1 MNQVKGYNTD
11 HNTPPPLLLYT
22 LHWLR
27 NLPTNGCGFVWMHE
41 NFLHTFLWDLSEAMR
56 VVGCINNVRK
66 KQAYI
71 FTALQVS
78 VSPRRDTIGHQQLG
92 EWTGRQES
100 MRASVASTLLQV
112 CRYSILYVTNITLC
126 LVSCKPYR
134 QLGHPDYVPSAAYKL
149 AKGRG
154 DQRGQRY
161 HRLRGL
167 DRHFREKSRSRHKSR
182 SRWSSRARE
191 KETPVALLSIAEAR
205 VTREQGVQTEEN
217 LIKQVQTLEETR
229 SLGARHPQ
237 RMLAT

>member
-1 MNQVKGYNTD
+1 MVFVRTCEKNSFTPSRGIYLLWPVQYPYMSFVIIITKVMNQVKGYNTD
-11 HNTPPPLLLYT
+11 HNTLPPLLLYT

-41 NFLHTFLWDLSEAMR
+41 NFLHTFPWDLSEAMR

-112 CRYSILYVTNITLC
+112 CSYLICDKYYI
-126 LVSCKPYR
+126 VSC
-134 QLGHPDYVPSAAYKL
+134 
-149 AKGRG
+149 
-154 DQRGQRY
+154 
-161 HRLRGL
+161 
-167 DRHFREKSRSRHKSR
+167 F
-182 SRWSSRARE
+182 
-191 KETPVALLSIAEAR
+191 
-205 VTREQGVQTEEN
+205 
-217 LIKQVQTLEETR
+217 
-229 SLGARHPQ
+229 
-237 RMLAT
+237 M